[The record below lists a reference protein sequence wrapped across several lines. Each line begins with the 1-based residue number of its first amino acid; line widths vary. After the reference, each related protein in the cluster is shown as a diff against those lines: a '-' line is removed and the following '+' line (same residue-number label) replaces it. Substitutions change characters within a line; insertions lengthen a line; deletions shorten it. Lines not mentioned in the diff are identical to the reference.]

1 MPVNEVVVGDQ
12 RIPIL
17 ATESEAERFK
27 EPTAGP
33 GQPPLADK
41 SLQKDDGVLD
51 QPTGQVQPAS
61 HADTESEQQ
70 RRHEEEQLQEQL
82 RAKREQQVK
91 DLKHQI
97 EKPQPS

>member
-1 MPVNEVVVGDQ
+1 MPVSEVVVGDQ
-12 RIPIL
+12 RIPSL
-17 ATESEAERFK
+17 ATESEAELLK
-27 EPTAGP
+27 EQTAGP
-33 GQPPLADK
+33 GQPPLAEK
-41 SLQKDDGVLD
+41 SLHKDDDVLD
-51 QPTGQVQPAS
+51 RAASQVQPAS

-70 RRHEEEQLQEQL
+70 RRHEEEQLQQQL